1 MARRKRDSGG
11 ETAARAPVEQAT
23 APGSALAGDAAPIP
37 DPTAVFARLGLPPSV
52 VDGKPNHEFYRQAH
66 GKLLAL
72 LFDAISKDGRV
83 PFNLD
88 AASLMLD
95 RMAKVAGIDPKTVH
109 DQRSKEQVAADAF
122 ERVLSAPSEWW
133 ELTAEEIDAVGEVIQ
148 QRMDA
153 ADRGAIDYIEG
164 RIRDAPGAGG
174 GGGPK
179 VWRSRLELLRRL
191 RERASKPIPRYGIS
205 DRGQDRAGG
214 GVCARLK
221 PMYEA
226 AWPLRVMV
234 YAGRS
239 NMAHLANA
247 EPSRSVYMV
256 GAHHVK
262 MVCDY
267 WEARHGV
274 AYMADPKHPA
284 GRDAPIEIVRGMI
297 DYKGCVIVAP
307 MGHGKTDTGR
317 FLTACEIALNP
328 HTQAILLHAA
338 AEKARENLAYL
349 ASLFAHSTPV
359 GRRFFSLFGL
369 SLDAVNANLF
379 RVALPDRNKSP
390 TAMATG
396 VKGKGLGGNAS
407 FQWWDDPVPMSDR
420 EQETERKRTFS
431 LLHGTWM
438 TRMRGREGWFLLVTA
453 TLWHNDDAIAKTIQL
468 VRDEKAKYRVSI
480 QRCGGPRTFPK
491 FAPLWPEVYPASEL
505 ETRYNSMKDPSL
517 YSAAYMSNPVAD
529 ERRIVQEMRYYDKML
544 VDSVGLPTEHAHF
557 CENCV
562 KYISLDPSAT
572 RGERADL
579 AGIVYAGLGSVGVR
593 KLVDGHWVHATEKR
607 LRLFD
612 YEAIPATQSD
622 LVQHTVS
629 LCRQRPVDF
638 VLVETRSGF
647 HATADMFEN
656 YHGIDVIRLDPKC
669 KSKEERLRAAAPALE
684 HKNADIAGGGFRA
697 VVEFPGVRT
706 GRFAEDGSPVLAL
719 DPRFRQL
726 ADEILDFGVC
736 GSDHGLD
743 ALTQMVI
750 YLAPDLAIGTG
761 GTVSKKAVEQHRRHS
776 DPRLEA
782 LLKEWAGTKDGAKN
796 NKCQEATENTWLAQ
810 TWAMPARDGPGGWV
824 GEAA

>member
-1 MARRKRDSGG
+1 MGKRRGKDAG
-11 ETAARAPVEQAT
+11 ETAARAPVEVAT
-23 APGSALAGDAAPIP
+23 LPGSASVGVVNLPIP
-37 DPTAVFARLGLPPSV
+37 LPDAFSSMGLPSQSV
-52 VDGKPNHEFYRQAH
+52 NGQPNPEFYRAAYAKVLEMTFAEIA
-66 GKLLAL
+66 G
-72 LFDAISKDGRV
+72 GNRV
-83 PFNLD
+83 PFNAD
-88 AASLMLD
+88 SVIQMID
-95 RMAKVAGIDPKTVH
+95 RMALAAGFEPKALQDRRTP
-109 DQRSKEQVAADAF
+109 SQVAADAF
-122 ERVLSAPSEWW
+122 DRVLNAPSEWW
-133 ELTAEEIDAVGEVIQ
+133 ELASEEIDAVGEVIQ

-153 ADRGAIDYIEG
+153 ADNGAIEYIQG
-164 RIRDAPGAGG
+164 RVRDAPG
-174 GGGPK
+174 PK
-179 VWRSRLELLRRL
+179 LWRARLELLKRL
-191 RERASKPIPRYGIS
+191 RERARTPIPRYGIS
-205 DRGQDRAGG
+205 DRGDG
-214 GVCARLK
+214 GVCLAHK

-234 YAGRS
+234 YCGRS

-262 MVCDY
+262 MACDY

-274 AYMADPKHPA
+274 AYMADPAHPCGA
-284 GRDAPIEIVRGMI
+284 DAPIQIMRGMI

-338 AEKARENLAYL
+338 ADKARENLAYL

-379 RVALPDRNKSP
+379 RVDLPDRNKSP

-468 VRDEKAKYRVSI
+468 VRDGKAKYRVSI

-529 ERRIVQEMRYYDKML
+529 ERRIVQKMRYYDKML
-544 VDSVGLPTEHAHF
+544 VDAVGQPTEHAMF
-557 CENCV
+557 VDTSV
-562 KYISLDPSAT
+562 KYLSLDPSAT

-579 AGIVYAGLGSVGVR
+579 AGIVYAGLGSVPV
-593 KLVDGHWVHATEKR
+593 KKFVDGHWVHGTEKR

-622 LVQHTVS
+622 LVQHTIS
-629 LCRQRPVDF
+629 LCRARPVDY

-684 HKNADIAGGGFRA
+684 QKNEESAGGGFQA

-706 GRFAEDGSPVLAL
+706 GRIAEDGTPILAL

-736 GSDHGLD
+736 GTDHGLD

-761 GTVSKKAVEQHRRHS
+761 GIVSRKAIEAERRHT

-782 LLKEWAGTKDGAKN
+782 LFKEWGGSKDKGSN
-796 NKCQEATENTWLAQ
+796 YKCQEMTEHEWLARS
-810 TWAMPARDGPGGWV
+810 WAMPAREGPGGWV